1 MKIQKWILV
10 IHWKWSH
17 TARSHILYSKRVPF
31 VESWLTAMSQ
41 VWWKRNLFAT
51 VKGTKSVNT
60 FGQEQL
66 PRSAENVLLCSIE
79 KTMPYGFGTTWGW
92 VNNGRIVIFCCL
104 ALSAHD
110 ENTYTS
116 SNNEHESGKYNYFM
130 RGRLKISFTP
140 HHSQNTHMHRCTVIF
155 KGEVCHLF

>member
-1 MKIQKWILV
+1 MKNTEMNSSYSLKMVTHCQK
-10 IHWKWSH
+10 SH
-17 TARSHILYSKRVPF
+17 TLFKTCTF

-41 VWWKRNLFAT
+41 VWWKWNLFAT

-66 PRSAENVLLCSIE
+66 PRFAKNVLLCSIE

-92 VNNGRIVIFCCL
+92 VNNGRIFIFCCL

-130 RGRLKISFTP
+130 RSAKNII
-140 HHSQNTHMHRCTVIF
+140 HAASQPKHTHAQMYSHF
-155 KGEVCHLF
+155 